1 MVVAGKGR
9 GELRQRAEAHERSAG
24 AHTLAVVLLKNDAAG
39 RASVTVETTWGAATG
54 DDAGMAIGDEAATG
68 AAATGDEAATG
79 AAATGDEAGVVATGA
94 EAAATGAATGDE
106 TATGAATGD
115 EAATGAV
122 MGADEGDALEGAVD
136 LQQFRR
142 VCNSAS
148 KKQRARVWRA
158 VMAVGFSLI

>member
-54 DDAGMAIGDEAATG
+54 DDAGMAI
-68 AAATGDEAATG
+68 GDEAATG